1 MVSGK
6 VPAAGIPDAIP
17 QFLTV
22 ITGTDQVHSV
32 EFPKQLYLMIVHML
46 PVAGKSRHC
55 DHFFPLFYGA
65 DDHTGSTMGNDHPA
79 FPQLPGEAFSV
90 QKPAVF
96 IMLWLISLTPIWANT
111 SSLIMPSSISRSI
124 FCNNRLNWNF

>member
-1 MVSGK
+1 
-6 VPAAGIPDAIP
+6 
-17 QFLTV
+17 
-22 ITGTDQVHSV
+22 
-32 EFPKQLYLMIVHML
+32 MIVHML
-46 PVAGKSRHC
+46 SVAGKSRHC

-96 IMLWLISLTPIWANT
+96 IMLWLIIADSDLGKHLLSYHAFLDQQIY
-111 SSLIMPSSISRSI
+111 L
-124 FCNNRLNWNF
+124 L

>member
-1 MVSGK
+1 MEWYPAKSLLPVSRMQS
-6 VPAAGIPDAIP
+6 P

-65 DDHTGSTMGNDHPA
+65 M
-79 FPQLPGEAFSV
+79 
-90 QKPAVF
+90 
-96 IMLWLISLTPIWANT
+96 ITPVPPWVMTIRH
-111 SSLIMPSSISRSI
+111 SRS
-124 FCNNRLNWNF
+124 FPMKPSLSRNLQYS

>member
-22 ITGTDQVHSV
+22 ITGTDQVHSI

-46 PVAGKSRHC
+46 SVAGKSRHC

-96 IMLWLISLTPIWANT
+96 IMLWLIIADSDLGKHLLSYHA
-111 SSLIMPSSISRSI
+111 
-124 FCNNRLNWNF
+124 FLNQQIYLL